1 MAQEDWQPHP
11 SAMGATEL
19 QKIRDKVG
27 ITQSTVSHYLDMM
40 HKAGLVEP
48 LRVGKW
54 TYYRRNEETI
64 RAFAAFVQEEL

>member
-1 MAQEDWQPHP
+1 
-11 SAMGATEL
+11 
-19 QKIRDKVG
+19 
-27 ITQSTVSHYLDMM
+27 MM

-64 RAFAAFVQEEL
+64 RAFAEFVQKDL